1 MVRVPGSSGDSG
13 FHRESLSEDVK
24 IKIEPGM
31 EASAEEGSPQTR
43 ENKGSPDHQSFGRGF
58 DDIKIK
64 EEDRAFDLEEKPPTP
79 PPQVP
84 SGTPTDRIIKRDPLD
99 EKITVKSER
108 ISSKT
113 TPKLSK
119 KKNSKSIT

>member
-43 ENKGSPDHQSFGRGF
+43 GNKRYPDHQSFGRGF

-64 EEDRAFDLEEKPPTP
+64 EEDRAFDLEEKLPT

-113 TPKLSK
+113 TPKLSN
-119 KKNSKSIT
+119 KKNSKSA